1 MQSPEKRN
9 ALRPSRLRPFMPHWH
24 WKVLGKALLL
34 PMRLHLS
41 ILNPFQSE
49 EAVLTDLSVDRNYEI
64 SVSAVNSQGAGPGG
78 TPAVVW
84 VGEAVPT
91 APPAEVAAEP
101 LSPTEVA
108 LSWRPPSLAHQNGDL
123 LGYKVN
129 NINKT
134 NRNTPEGFHLSNC
147 STKRAIKY

>member
-1 MQSPEKRN
+1 M
-9 ALRPSRLRPFMPHWH
+9 
-24 WKVLGKALLL
+24 V
-34 PMRLHLS
+34 
-41 ILNPFQSE
+41 FQSE

-64 SVSAVNSQGAGPGG
+64 SVSAVNSQGAGPSG

-123 LGYKVN
+123 LGYKVT
-129 NINKT
+129 IIAT
-134 NRNTPEGFHLSNC
+134 NCVSPKLCLPRRRQMSLLSHC
-147 STKRAIKY
+147 GLELSTLRLNRRSAYLAHTANGTIKLYEEYNGR